1 MQDDAEQLLGD
12 LPDSQGRIVEHG
24 RGLLADGAVDAAV
37 ALLEKACIR
46 HPNKALREVLAEAYR
61 QAGQLDD
68 SIGIL
73 EDILERHP
81 ADEETLTALAHAQID
96 AGHLDAAQQTRKQ
109 LADVGGSRTGLLK
122 LSVKLRKARSASPK
136 ESEGPSLR
144 STAKTSRPLPPSTPG
159 EDDEDGIPDLT
170 DEVSDADEVATVD
183 DAPSEGGDPDL
194 SAETGIPIQDSF
206 VVQEE
211 GPSGKD
217 EELASLF
224 DEALPAA
231 EDDGRAGG
239 TEELPKT
246 SPRGTL
252 IGLPSAS
259 SDDADESSD
268 DFAEFDISG
277 LPDRA
282 ELDRARS
289 DDNREDTVVDTS
301 LPDFS
306 DMEDSTDDEP
316 GPATVENAE
325 PPEIEGFHAQ
335 PPQMEEFDA
344 EPPEMEEFDAEP
356 PEMEEFDAEPPEME
370 GFDTGPPVLDDFEVE
385 PEADAPPTQQESEA
399 EAESGLAAT
408 VEDSAPDSTGDISVP
423 EESTTVSETKSMVSS
438 RRSGVSPWAI
448 LGVVLSVLLAVAVWM
463 GIWVRM
469 SLGDNLEARL
479 TEAREQRAVDT
490 YPGYLA
496 SAETLEAVPATTS
509 FAGAGVDEVLEDL
522 GLTSERID
530 DARKTARLELALIN
544 AMVEYRYEEL
554 GSRDSNAKITDANLV
569 AGDNEYVAAARA
581 YRQMAGGEWQ
591 KARDT
596 LSKARLDFAR
606 SREVAAASIELEL
619 AADRPRA
626 ADHAAGLIRDTED
639 ESVYYD
645 FLLGRIDLALGNPT
659 AEDVFRGILER
670 SSPDHLSARIEQSYA
685 IRLGENGAERLTEA
699 RELVR
704 PILDGD
710 SERAAPL
717 QRARAHIAL
726 GHTFLADGDQE
737 QATKHFEDA
746 AKISPNRGQVRRDLV
761 DFYLEIR
768 ANEKALARVKAAID
782 DLGAS
787 DPLVER
793 KARALD
799 RMGDCRGVLDAL
811 DGIESA
817 SYASAF
823 LAGECHLELDD
834 PQSAREAFAEAGELH
849 EGPPLEA
856 RAYELVAQARATDEL
871 DDGRLPV
878 MKSLVE
884 ESGGSAA
891 LHRAHGLLLLEFGE
905 AETGLREQ
913 REYFEAA
920 AEALASAAE
929 KESSSH
935 VLHYEI
941 CRAHMRL
948 GQGERAVEHC
958 DRGVEL
964 EPEYLP
970 GVDTA
975 VQLAIVRGDAERAV
989 ELADGLVGAHP
1000 ESAQASFIKARALVA
1015 ARQLDTAEEELG
1027 RLDGESE
1034 DDSFRAR
1041 SVRGHL
1047 AFERRD
1053 FEEAARH
1060 FEQARKAT
1068 PRSVET
1074 DVFWAWASAFAG
1086 DDAGEELLK
1095 DRLSDPLWGAHAWQ
1109 ALGELR
1115 MKQERFNS
1123 ARANFGEALESYRET
1138 IAPDWRISQAYAGLA
1153 RAWANLKDWD
1163 HYLARRYVSR
1173 ASSRGDAESVP
1184 ARMITA
1190 VYNLEKRRSDPEAA
1204 AENLRA
1210 VIEAE
1215 PYHCDALSYLLGLDG
1230 AQVDDRERLEQ
1241 LRETHCSEASDE

>member
-1 MQDDAEQLLGD
+1 
-12 LPDSQGRIVEHG
+12 
-24 RGLLADGAVDAAV
+24 
-37 ALLEKACIR
+37 
-46 HPNKALREVLAEAYR
+46 
-61 QAGQLDD
+61 
-68 SIGIL
+68 
-73 EDILERHP
+73 
-81 ADEETLTALAHAQID
+81 
-96 AGHLDAAQQTRKQ
+96 
-109 LADVGGSRTGLLK
+109 
-122 LSVKLRKARSASPK
+122 
-136 ESEGPSLR
+136 
-144 STAKTSRPLPPSTPG
+144 
-159 EDDEDGIPDLT
+159 
-170 DEVSDADEVATVD
+170 
-183 DAPSEGGDPDL
+183 
-194 SAETGIPIQDSF
+194 
-206 VVQEE
+206 
-211 GPSGKD
+211 
-217 EELASLF
+217 
-224 DEALPAA
+224 
-231 EDDGRAGG
+231 
-239 TEELPKT
+239 
-246 SPRGTL
+246 
-252 IGLPSAS
+252 
-259 SDDADESSD
+259 
-268 DFAEFDISG
+268 
-277 LPDRA
+277 
-282 ELDRARS
+282 
-289 DDNREDTVVDTS
+289 
-301 LPDFS
+301 
-306 DMEDSTDDEP
+306 
-316 GPATVENAE
+316 
-325 PPEIEGFHAQ
+325 
-335 PPQMEEFDA
+335 
-344 EPPEMEEFDAEP
+344 
-356 PEMEEFDAEPPEME
+356 
-370 GFDTGPPVLDDFEVE
+370 
-385 PEADAPPTQQESEA
+385 
-399 EAESGLAAT
+399 
-408 VEDSAPDSTGDISVP
+408 
-423 EESTTVSETKSMVSS
+423 
-438 RRSGVSPWAI
+438 
-448 LGVVLSVLLAVAVWM
+448 
-463 GIWVRM
+463 
-469 SLGDNLEARL
+469 
-479 TEAREQRAVDT
+479 
-490 YPGYLA
+490 
-496 SAETLEAVPATTS
+496 
-509 FAGAGVDEVLEDL
+509 
-522 GLTSERID
+522 
-530 DARKTARLELALIN
+530 
-544 AMVEYRYEEL
+544 
-554 GSRDSNAKITDANLV
+554 
-569 AGDNEYVAAARA
+569 
-581 YRQMAGGEWQ
+581 MAGGEWQ
-591 KARDT
+591 KARET

-645 FLLGRIDLALGNPT
+645 FLLGRIDLAQGNPT

-685 IRLGENGAERLTEA
+685 IRLGENGADRLTEA

-737 QATKHFEDA
+737 QATKHFEEA
-746 AKISPNRGQVRRDLV
+746 AKISPNRGQVRRELV

-834 PQSAREAFAEAGELH
+834 PQSAREAFAEAGELD

-856 RAYELVAQARATDEL
+856 RAYELVAEARATDEL

-920 AEALASAAE
+920 AEALASAVE

-935 VLHYEI
+935 VLRYEI

-989 ELADGLVGAHP
+989 ALADGLVGALP

-1015 ARQLDTAEEELG
+1015 ARQLEAAEEEIG

-1034 DDSFRAR
+1034 DDSFRVR

-1053 FEEAARH
+1053 FAEAARH
-1060 FEQARKAT
+1060 FEQARQAT

-1115 MKQERFNS
+1115 MKQGRFNS